1 LHSIR
6 LKYDIV
12 LSRIAEYSSLQFR
25 ERITQD
31 PRVKKL
37 GIIEDL
43 NKFNFTS
50 KAGVNVYD
58 GFSKQSQEK

>member
-1 LHSIR
+1 
-6 LKYDIV
+6 V